1 MWLDSCVGSSRSQKP
16 FLLPLV
22 MKGMHRLAS
31 ALQAAL
37 KGRLV
42 SAVTQMRWW
51 CQDQGGSESGEQVR
65 SRL

>member
-1 MWLDSCVGSSRSQKP
+1 MWLDFCVGSSSSQKP

-51 CQDQGGSESGEQVR
+51 CQEPRVGLNPV
-65 SRL
+65 SR